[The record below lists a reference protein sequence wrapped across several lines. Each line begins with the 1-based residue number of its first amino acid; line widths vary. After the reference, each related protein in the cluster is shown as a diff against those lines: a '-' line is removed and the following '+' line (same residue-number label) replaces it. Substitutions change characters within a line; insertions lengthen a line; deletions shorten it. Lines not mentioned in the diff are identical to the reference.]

1 MITKSVYII
10 KNLITGRIYVGSSS
24 NPSWR
29 YKVHMKTLKGNRHK
43 VEDMQA
49 DYDKFGADSFHMM
62 IYGEFS
68 DTRAQQQEIFI
79 SQVMRSKDRRFG
91 YNYKDKTGTSK
102 VMAETGWRYPSF
114 YLSLP
119 KKDQT
124 KKRLEDLYN
133 GRVIPFSAFLEE

>member
-1 MITKSVYII
+1 M
-10 KNLITGRIYVGSSS
+10 
-24 NPSWR
+24 
-29 YKVHMKTLKGNRHK
+29 HMKTLKGNRHK